1 MDPLAL
7 LPYALAAAGG
17 RVGANEVTALVAAG
31 VTLLQRSAPLVRALA
46 GRRAA
51 ALLPAGV
58 ALPVALAASDGRG
71 LVLLEADD
79 EGPIA
84 RESLDALQVGA
95 VFTTSAL
102 AGRLPPDL
110 PRVLLEHAPQR
121 ATVVIDGR
129 EWDVDLGSHFG
140 IDLMGDLSG
149 PGAPEE
155 CVLFARSGERQ
166 THEAVYR
173 TARAAMGVL
182 HCTPVDRTLA
192 LVPLTEP
199 RGFASAFVAP
209 LLAGGLLRVA
219 DASHATAA
227 SRALAAW
234 DATIVIMTPTLAPS
248 LLPLAGLRREEGRPV
263 KRWVVMDDGSAPAR
277 AAIDEAAAKAGV
289 RLDWV

>member
-17 RVGANEVTALVAAG
+17 RVGASEATALVAAG

-71 LVLLEADD
+71 LVLLGADD
-79 EGPIA
+79 EGPIS

-95 VFTTSAL
+95 VFTMSAL
-102 AGRLPPDL
+102 ADRLPPDL

-129 EWDVDLGSHFG
+129 EWNVDLGSHFG
-140 IDLMGDLSG
+140 IDLMGDLNG

-155 CVLFARSGERQ
+155 CVLFARSGERL

-173 TARAAMGVL
+173 TARAAMEGL
-182 HCTPVDRTLA
+182 QYTPVDRTLA
-192 LVPLTEP
+192 LVPLTGS
-199 RGFASAFVAP
+199 RAFASAFVAP
-209 LLAGGLLRVA
+209 LMAGGLLRFA
-219 DASHATAA
+219 DARHAMAA
-227 SRALAAW
+227 QQALAAW
-234 DATIVIMTPTLAPS
+234 DATVVLMSPGLAPS
-248 LLPLAGLRREEGRPV
+248 LLPLAGLRHQEGRPV
-263 KRWVVMDDGSAPAR
+263 KRWVVVDDGSAPTR
-277 AAIDEAAAKAGV
+277 VTIDEAAAKAGV
-289 RLDWV
+289 TIDWV